1 MADITMAVYGGM
13 FDSTSVEE
21 TLNGFPRGN
30 KAVDAEFFAKMIS
43 CFYKNGIF
51 GTDSFAVTPDAG
63 LVVKIGAGIAWIRG
77 YMAWQ
82 KADLSLTLEAGKT
95 YAIVL
100 RLNTAAGEFS
110 IVAAEDIDS
119 VPLNGESLCDLVLA
133 YAAVPSGT
141 IAITADMITDTR
153 GDSSLCGTV
162 TSTVDA
168 LGFVSNAESANMLDG
183 HSANEFL
190 LKSGGTMTGNLKAAS
205 ESLGAQV
212 VRNIGYGSSV
222 PSTLA
227 DGELFILV
235 E

>member
-1 MADITMAVYGGM
+1 MADITTAVYGGM

-21 TLNGFPRGN
+21 TVNGFPRGN
-30 KAVDAEFFAKMIS
+30 KAVDAAFFAKMIS

-51 GTDSFAVTPDAG
+51 GADSFAVTPDAG
-63 LVVKIGAGIAWIRG
+63 LAVKIGAGIAWIRG

-82 KADLSLTLEAGKT
+82 KEDSLLTLETGKT

-110 IVAAEDIDS
+110 IAATEDLDS
-119 VPLNGESLCDLVLA
+119 VPQNGEMLCDLVLA

-141 IAITADMITDTR
+141 VAITTDMINDTR
-153 GDSSLCGTV
+153 TDSSLCGLV
-162 TSTVDA
+162 TRTVDA
-168 LGFVSNAESANMLDG
+168 LGFVAGAENANMLDG
-183 HSANEFL
+183 HPANEFL
-190 LKSGGTMTGNLKAAS
+190 LKSGGTMTGNLKAAA

-222 PSTLA
+222 PTTLA
-227 DGELFILV
+227 EGELFILV